1 MCNKCLCRASIQAED
16 DPSEARPG
24 ERKMTFKPPQ
34 LTEEEQDEVFLPKAM
49 RCDGCQVRSPPD
61 LFIELLTK

>member
-1 MCNKCLCRASIQAED
+1 MEEEEEED

-34 LTEEEQDEVFLPKAM
+34 LTEDEEFEVFLPKSM
-49 RCDGCQVRSPPD
+49 RCDGCQVQ
-61 LFIELLTK
+61 LLIAQMIGRDRVSYIVT